1 MGCKDMNNFL
11 TDKDVFENN
20 FKKSCELFS
29 VYYFQTITAYLIIR
43 KTVFELKLKNQYLTL
58 VAKNKL

>member
-1 MGCKDMNNFL
+1 MNNFL

-20 FKKSCELFS
+20 FKKSYYLFS
-29 VYYFQTITAYLIIR
+29 ASNFQTKTAYLIIR
-43 KTVFELKLKNQYLTL
+43 KTVFDRKLKNQYLTL